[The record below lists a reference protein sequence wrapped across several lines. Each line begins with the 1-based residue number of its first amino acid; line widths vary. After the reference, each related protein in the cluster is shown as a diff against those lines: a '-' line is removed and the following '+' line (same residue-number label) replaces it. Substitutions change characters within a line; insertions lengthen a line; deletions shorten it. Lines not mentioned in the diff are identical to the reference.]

1 MIIVLYYY
9 GSILLYNIVI
19 LLYYYMNSHATYVS
33 FASCVS
39 LRAQVRSKHKRPLE
53 PPSVAARAEVNFLHP
68 LWPSGK

>member
-1 MIIVLYYY
+1 MVLYYY
-9 GSILLYNIVI
+9 KI

-53 PPSVAARAEVNFLHP
+53 PPSVAAQAEVNFLHP